1 MKVLVDNF
9 AVLGIENC
17 LLDMLPKTF
26 PPDIMMRFDE
36 GLTKNIAMETEDSL
50 NERARVTRKL
60 DSLEAGLKILNR
72 LGRNKRFNKL
82 PGEANSI
89 LTSQLQNS
97 SSLSGKKD
105 GVDLNTTAAPTSEEL
120 IKKDRQPLREENGAL
135 DIEQSDWQ
143 EAPVPLSP
151 FDRNGSMRSD
161 DSWLNG
167 GSKPSNQKKGRTQF
181 N

>member
-17 LLDMLPKTF
+17 LLNMLPEMFSPETV
-26 PPDIMMRFDE
+26 MGLDE
-36 GLTKNIAMETEDSL
+36 GLAEDIATETEDSL

-72 LGRNKRFNKL
+72 LGQYKRLRKL
-82 PGEANSI
+82 PGETDAIS
-89 LTSQLQNS
+89 TSQWRDA
-97 SSLSGKKD
+97 SSLPEQKD
-105 GVDLNTTAAPTSEEL
+105 NVNLNTKAASTSEEV
-120 IKKDRQPLREENGAL
+120 IEEDRRPLREEDGAL

-143 EAPVPLSP
+143 EASVPLSP
-151 FDRNGSMRSD
+151 FDRNGSIRSD
-161 DSWLNG
+161 DCWVNG
-167 GSKPSNQKKGRTQF
+167 GSKPSKQKKGRTQF